1 MITPESK
8 IAMVVTQFLSTHPR
22 QIAPVAIP
30 VGSGD

>member
-8 IAMVVTQFLSTHPR
+8 ITMAETLFQSTHPR

>member
-8 IAMVVTQFLSTHPR
+8 IAMAVTPFQSTHPR

-30 VGSGD
+30 VGGGD